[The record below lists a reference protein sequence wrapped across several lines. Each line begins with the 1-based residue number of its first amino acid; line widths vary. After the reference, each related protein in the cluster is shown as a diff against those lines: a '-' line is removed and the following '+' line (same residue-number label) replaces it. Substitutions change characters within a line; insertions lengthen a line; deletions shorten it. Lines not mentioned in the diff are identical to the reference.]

1 MVYVSPEMMK
11 ILDEKLEKGTF
22 TAEEF
27 ANMLGDKALRVLIDL
42 YCQGLLDREEG
53 DKFIVTDA
61 GRRLVIIWRT
71 CGRPTVSPWIDSRV
85 LSLIEASVLA
95 GGRVEEAWIGHLLPR
110 GFVGESGELSPE
122 AYEVLDIF
130 ENVDRR
136 LVVSRDMAE
145 DLLSLPEGPVSAEA
159 FSTRWLDTYEAMD
172 IIVRSSPEGNYISM
186 TRVGRFLRRAFRDV
200 NLFVEYPAVVNR
212 RIYES
217 LETIESGG
225 RVPEEDLKMLSEI
238 GYVDLSGNLTRAGRL
253 VLLAWRYLKTRDRTP
268 PIGISSAELDI
279 MREIVELWKKAECN
293 PEMAPTRKLIE
304 ERLKEGW
311 KLKHYTIG
319 LTLYQLEALGLIE
332 EVKEEERLVLK
343 LTREGELVYRESK
356 GRPASSLAVKSLL
369 EADCC
374 RSPDEDWIRLAR
386 EEGLIGPGGPTGY
399 GIALMRASREARRS
413 ILVTNLEV
421 LILRR
426 LPERRSI
433 RRDDLVKSF
442 PGQEEELN
450 IALDKLEAKGL
461 IMTCLGGRVV
471 LTEVGSILKQA
482 IIGVP
487 TGVAAPVNPH
497 VIKLLKAIKEL
508 RTEDIATLVNETK
521 LDLETVKT
529 ALIIARACKFLGRG
543 GSVTDEGE
551 LLLKAVDMLMR
562 RAAHET
568 LTA

>member
-1 MVYVSPEMMK
+1 MVFVSSEMMK

-27 ANMLGDKALRVLIDL
+27 TSLLGDKAIRVLIDL

-71 CGRPTVSPWIDSRV
+71 CGRPEISPWIDSRI

-95 GGRVEEAWIGHLLPR
+95 GGRVEEQWIGHLLPR

-122 AYEVLDIF
+122 AYELLDIF
-130 ENVDRR
+130 ESADRR
-136 LVVSRDMAE
+136 LVISREMAE
-145 DLLSLPEGPVSAEA
+145 DLLSLPEGPVSSEA
-159 FSTRWLDTYEAMD
+159 FETKWIDTYEAMD
-172 IIVRSSPEGNYISM
+172 IIVRSSPEGEYVSM
-186 TRVGRFLRRAFRDV
+186 TRVGRFLKRAFRDL
-200 NLFVEYPAVVNR
+200 NLFVDYPAVLNR
-212 RIYES
+212 KIYEN
-217 LETIESGG
+217 LETLESGG
-225 RVPEEDLKMLSEI
+225 SIPEEDLKILSEF
-238 GYVDLSGNLTRAGRL
+238 GYVDLSGKLTRAGKL
-253 VLLAWRYLKTRDRTP
+253 VILAWRYLKSRDRTP
-268 PIGISSAELDI
+268 PIGVSTAELEL

-293 PEMAPTRKLIE
+293 PEMAPTRKLLE
-304 ERLKEGW
+304 ERLKDTW

-332 EVKEEERLVLK
+332 EVKEEDKLVIK

-369 EADCC
+369 EADSC
-374 RSPDEDWIRLAR
+374 RSPDEEWIRLAK
-386 EEGLIGPGGPTGY
+386 EEGLVGPGGPTGY
-399 GIALMRASREARRS
+399 GLALMRASREAKRS

-426 LPERRSI
+426 LPERRSL
-433 RRDDLVKSF
+433 RRDDIIRSF
-442 PGQEEELN
+442 PGQEEEIN

-461 IMTCLGGRVV
+461 IMTCLGGRIV
-471 LTEVGSILKQA
+471 LTEVGALLKQA
-482 IIGVP
+482 VIGVP

-497 VIKLLKAIKEL
+497 IIKLLKAIKEL
-508 RTEDIATLVNETK
+508 KTEDIATLVNETK

-529 ALIIARACKFLGRG
+529 ALIIARACKFIGRG

-551 LLLKAVDMLMR
+551 LLLKAVEMLTR